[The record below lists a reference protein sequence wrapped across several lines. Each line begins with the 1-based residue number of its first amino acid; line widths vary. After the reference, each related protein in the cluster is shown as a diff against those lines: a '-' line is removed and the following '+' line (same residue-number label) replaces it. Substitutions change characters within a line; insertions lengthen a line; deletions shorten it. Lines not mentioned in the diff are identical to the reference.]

1 MAAGFTPYRLRNLST
16 RPAVSNS
23 IVTKKTLYSGT
34 MKNLLVLTIIA
45 LTGAITAVSCQKDMV
60 EVEKRNEDGVV
71 YEKTPIW
78 KAENTS
84 DQNEPGGA
92 IGYSW
97 IIDGNLLDNYDT
109 NPASF
114 KPAMALLDGE
124 TGQRKWT
131 WNNVLRDVDP
141 VYINRNYI
149 QRYNQYLFYNYGPR
163 NYCIDL
169 KTGQTVWRKDRGYT
183 AMNGVT
189 YGIGPIYFARATPN
203 EIAKVTGMQDRIYKG
218 DIRTGEEV
226 EVAVPAY
233 NLQKWKNNTNWQ
245 IFMGVIT
252 DVYPVID
259 GPDTLLIATYN
270 EPSLTRYEYET
281 YIGLYNLTKRQ
292 WVYDRKQLNPQWT
305 NGFDSSWLTVVGDK
319 MFTILNRVVACS
331 NWRTGELLWTKTLTS
346 MAALPTPIE
355 NKYLAVFSTDSKLYL
370 LDINTGQTVWWKDR
384 EIMAVTSQMYYDQG
398 ILYYLTKTLN
408 AVEIPG
414 GRKLWSIL
422 APTTNKL
429 DGNFWGFIVGKPG
442 QSGQKGRIYVRT
454 GYHTYCFE
462 GVK

>member
-1 MAAGFTPYRLRNLST
+1 MKGLLTLAVMALA
-16 RPAVSNS
+16 
-23 IVTKKTLYSGT
+23 
-34 MKNLLVLTIIA
+34 
-45 LTGAITAVSCQKDMV
+45 GAITAVSCQKDIQL
-60 EVEKRNEDGVV
+60 EEKRDDSGVV
-71 YEKTPIW
+71 YEKQPIW
-78 KAENTS
+78 QVENTS
-84 DQNEPGGA
+84 DPNQSSGGA
-92 IGYSW
+92 MASK
-97 IIDGNLLDNYDT
+97 IIDGDLLDTYASK
-109 NPASF
+109 PASF
-114 KPAMALLDGE
+114 KSDMALLDGE

-131 WNNVLRDVDP
+131 WNNVLRDTEP
-141 VYINRNYI
+141 VHIYRNFT
-149 QRYNQYLFYNYGPR
+149 QQYNQYLFYNYGPR

-189 YGIGPIYFARATPN
+189 YGLGPIYFARATPN

-252 DVYPVID
+252 DVYPVVD

-270 EPSLTRYEYET
+270 EPSLVRYQYEA

-292 WVYDRKQLNPQWT
+292 WVYDRKRLNPQWT
-305 NGFDSSWLTVVGDK
+305 DGFDSSWLTVVGDK

-355 NKYLAVFSTDSKLYL
+355 NKYLAVFSVDSHLFL
-370 LDINTGQTVWWKDR
+370 LDINTGQTVWEKDR

-408 AVEIPG
+408 AVEIPSG
-414 GRKLWSIL
+414 KKLWSIL

-442 QSGQKGRIYVRT
+442 QNGQKGRIYVRT

-462 GVK
+462 AVK